1 MYSELFS
8 LSHVSIFIQKVD
20 NLSGVSFKMRD
31 LKKQKSLK
39 TWNLSGFVHT
49 RHSQFWPMNQIQP
62 IACFSWPVG

>member
-31 LKKQKSLK
+31 LKNKSL
-39 TWNLSGFVHT
+39 
-49 RHSQFWPMNQIQP
+49 
-62 IACFSWPVG
+62 